1 MGRLFKRLLGLG
13 VLAGAAYAIWRAW
26 NARVPQQQRDLH
38 WETAPFPFPPAPR
51 PAAQAPAVATEVR
64 EDAPPKAEKKG
75 EKQRAPW
82 VEPKA
87 DGTCPASHPIKAKV
101 KSGIYHEPGG
111 ANYDRT
117 KPDRC
122 YLDAATAEADG
133 LRRSKV

>member
-13 VLAGAAYAIWRAW
+13 VLAGVAYAIWRAW
-26 NARVPQQQRDLH
+26 NARVPQQQSDLR
-38 WETAPFPFPPAPR
+38 WEAAPFPFPPAPR
-51 PAAQAPAVATEVR
+51 PATQAPPEVQPAVPKAT
-64 EDAPPKAEKKG
+64 PPKAG
-75 EKQRAPW
+75 QTQRAPW